1 MLNIPTL
8 KHPIIRPRLH
18 TVMWDTKPSDRP
30 VPESPPSFH
39 RMQRNYLTPK
49 LRLFLPSSCV
59 CHIQST
65 LFETSQ
71 QGYIIF
77 NFIFSSC
84 STVLKLALTTQIL
97 RGKEKRK
104 SYFSPSI
111 LCSRYYN
118 LNVLHVIIF
127 FTTDYAFATQDPQH
141 RAYKLC
147 VLDLECSQSNFS
159 ECLSL
164 YINSKLLL
172 ASAVEALRGS
182 FYRCPI

>member
-18 TVMWDTKPSDRP
+18 TVMWNTKPSDRP

-77 NFIFSSC
+77 NFIFSSR
-84 STVLKLALTTQIL
+84 STVLNYSNLK
-97 RGKEKRK
+97 RKKKKKRK

-147 VLDLECSQSNFS
+147 VPDLECSQSNFS

-164 YINSKLLL
+164 CINSKLLL
-172 ASAVEALRGS
+172 ASAVKALRGS